1 MMRRNTKT
9 EAESNMGNTPVDK
22 TSPSKLRQRTTGPT
36 PPETPDATPTNSPPR
51 SVQGAVA
58 SFLPTTD
65 NIISSFLMG
74 PHSFESMPMQVNVG
88 PASNCTSRPT
98 RKCSDSEGLVIGT
111 DDEVDTD
118 NTIVSDI
125 ENLYTN
131 ESSTMSSA
139 LRKRDIAPL
148 LAGTEMD
155 STENEEFDNSY
166 IDMHRAKPS
175 GSFYGRFRSREQII
189 IHFLLELRMLRVD
202 LAFIFLMVCF
212 QAFHNAMTNLA
223 YYYHTKLSAAQR
235 VPLADMLFD
244 VLPVF
249 NGAWWMISEYI
260 MLAFI
265 AIIAVSIVSILGVRW
280 NAPHGR
286 PMYCISIIRR
296 MLMTLVSCQFLRI
309 VSFMITTLPGPSRQ
323 CLYHVPKDL
332 TAEEMTEGPAPD
344 AGNPSGWNA
353 PSTWNDIIFRLDST
367 TGCGDLMFSSH
378 TIFTMVFV
386 CVIFKYFN
394 WTFMKRVMIFLQIT
408 IVPFIVASHKHYSV
422 DVFTALYV
430 TPLVFEILWTRFP
443 DKDLSS
449 TDLANHYGIRFYLT
463 QTASG
468 DGYAYVVNVWGRE
481 FYVEMDD
488 LPVDLNYKR
497 TDKMDSGT
505 KRLRP
510 SSAEVSP
517 LIV

>member
-1 MMRRNTKT
+1 MLGIQGTYCLGFL
-9 EAESNMGNTPVDK
+9 ACVYP
-22 TSPSKLRQRTTGPT
+22 KLLFIRKLSIVLCTIHSGMCQH
-36 PPETPDATPTNSPPR
+36 A
-51 SVQGAVA
+51 
-58 SFLPTTD
+58 
-65 NIISSFLMG
+65 
-74 PHSFESMPMQVNVG
+74 PHS
-88 PASNCTSRPT
+88 ASCTNTSCDCLSSHFCVT
-98 RKCSDSEGLVIGT
+98 RCPKS
-111 DDEVDTD
+111 
-118 NTIVSDI
+118 
-125 ENLYTN
+125 LYN
-131 ESSTMSSA
+131 
-139 LRKRDIAPL
+139 
-148 LAGTEMD
+148 
-155 STENEEFDNSY
+155 
-166 IDMHRAKPS
+166 
-175 GSFYGRFRSREQII
+175 
-189 IHFLLELRMLRVD
+189 
-202 LAFIFLMVCF
+202 
-212 QAFHNAMTNLA
+212 
-223 YYYHTKLSAAQR
+223 
-235 VPLADMLFD
+235 
-244 VLPVF
+244 
-249 NGAWWMISEYI
+249 
-260 MLAFI
+260 
-265 AIIAVSIVSILGVRW
+265 
-280 NAPHGR
+280 
-286 PMYCISIIRR
+286 
-296 MLMTLVSCQFLRI
+296 
-309 VSFMITTLPGPSRQ
+309 
-323 CLYHVPKDL
+323 
-332 TAEEMTEGPAPD
+332 
-344 AGNPSGWNA
+344 SGWNA